1 MFEFLKSWFKS
12 NAIQETKESKESINF
27 RDLDVDD
34 IVYYGGRTFFL
45 DTVEELEPDIFLYN
59 FSDRDYEYSLWFSI
73 VVGND
78 FVNYAGGSFFTYDIL
93 EGDGYSD
100 DFGVNDITISETFS
114 RI

>member
-78 FVNYAGGSFFTYDIL
+78 FVN
-93 EGDGYSD
+93 
-100 DFGVNDITISETFS
+100 
-114 RI
+114 